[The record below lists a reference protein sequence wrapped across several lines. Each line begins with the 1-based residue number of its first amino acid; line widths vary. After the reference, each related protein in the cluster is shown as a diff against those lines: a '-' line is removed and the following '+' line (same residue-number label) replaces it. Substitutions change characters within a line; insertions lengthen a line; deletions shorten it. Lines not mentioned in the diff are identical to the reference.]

1 MKKNILIGVET
12 ALIVLAVISMI
23 GLYQD
28 NKSKESTIQDNKT
41 EIKDLKYNVT
51 LQDNANNTTD
61 IAEKTKFINSGFAC
75 YLNYNEDNYHSRFK
89 DVDNYFSPDVIDKL
103 SGAGS
108 TEKPSVPIKS
118 SARNYVTYVNPAEP
132 NSFVH
137 VTDIFYQV
145 ADNEPTTF
153 KNVYVIHLS
162 ERDNEYI
169 IDKVDV
175 FSGIP
180 TNK

>member
-1 MKKNILIGVET
+1 MKKNILIGVEMV
-12 ALIVLAVISMI
+12 LIILAVVSMI

-28 NKSKESTIQDNKT
+28 NKSKETVIQDNKT
-41 EIKDLKYNVT
+41 EIKELKYNLT

-61 IAEKTKFINSGFAC
+61 VAEKTKFINSAFSY
-75 YLNYNEDNYHSRFK
+75 YLNYNEDNYNSRFK
-89 DVDNYFSPDVIDKL
+89 ELETYFSSDVIDKL
-103 SGAGS
+103 SGAGV
-108 TEKPSVPIKS
+108 TEKPSIAIKS

-132 NSFVH
+132 DSFVH

-169 IDKVDV
+169 VDNVDV
-175 FSGIP
+175 FSGTP